1 MIRAV
6 RDFLFRDRPSPSYP
20 VLPDV
25 RQSGESNIPGL
36 YLLGDVAGK
45 PLIKVGLNDGF
56 DLANSLADEL
66 GDSAR
71 GTAEYDVIVVGAGV
85 AGMATLLRLRERG
98 LSACAIDAGRSFQTL
113 RNFTKG
119 KWLFAEPL
127 DMELTGSIPFEE
139 GVTEDVL
146 EQWDALVAERGLE
159 VREYT
164 KVVDIRRDPA
174 GFRVVSERG
183 EALARRVVVSI
194 GKAGNPRKAGV
205 PGEQEYP
212 EKIAHYLKDPED
224 YRGKRVLI
232 YGGGDVA
239 AEAALALCDLAEV
252 TLVTIDPEFI
262 FPKKRNVDAMRAK
275 EQQGQL
281 AIRLNTRMT
290 GIGPDRV
297 AIENQESGEKES
309 IANDFV
315 FEMIGAEVPV
325 PFFNKIG
332 IHLQGRWGAKRWLI
346 LAASSLLVY
355 TIYSWKKGFWPFPYT
370 GMGVEKLPGI
380 LTHPSFW
387 YSGAYTAVMVIF
399 GLMAM
404 KRWSRNWTDRYQ
416 IYRFASLIGFQVV
429 SFVLI
434 ECLFAVFLPG
444 DVWWRAYAV
453 NNPFPLLFDSFYNMS
468 GVTAADMK
476 WIFVGGGLLMTFVA
490 IPLAARW
497 HGKRFCT
504 WVCGCGGLAETLG
517 DRWRHLAP
525 KGERSRRLEVMG
537 SIVLFWAVVSAAVI
551 LLAYDGDTAAS
562 GKWHGA
568 YALVVDFWFVAV
580 IPVALY
586 PIWGGKVWCR
596 YWCPLAKYMEVLSRW
611 YGKLAITSND
621 KCIQCTECSKYC
633 QVGVDVMA
641 FAKNGEPF
649 SNQETSC
656 IHCGICI
663 TVCPMDVLKFEQLDY
678 GKTRVTVDVRA
689 LDSEKIPA

>member
-1 MIRAV
+1 MVQFVRA
-6 RDFLFRDRPSPSYP
+6 FLKKDGPSPSYP
-20 VLPDV
+20 VLPAVSDA
-25 RQSGESNIPGL
+25 GESNIPGL

-45 PLIKVGLNDGF
+45 PLIRVGLNDGF
-56 DLANSLADEL
+56 DLANRLTDEL
-66 GDSAR
+66 NGSPSSPSPR
-71 GTAEYDVIVVGAGV
+71 GTADYDVVVVGAGV
-85 AGMATLLRLRERG
+85 AGMATVLRLQERG
-98 LSACAIDAGRSFQTL
+98 LTACAVDSGRSFQTL

-119 KWLFAEPL
+119 KLLFAEPL
-127 DMELTGSIPFEE
+127 DMEQKGSIPFEE

-146 EQWDALVAERGLE
+146 QAWDALVARRGLE

-164 KVVDIRRDPA
+164 KVTDIRRDPA
-174 GFRVVSERG
+174 GFRVVTERG
-183 EALARRVVVSI
+183 DVTGRRVVVSI

-224 YRGKRVLI
+224 FRDKRVLI

-252 TLVTIDPEFI
+252 TLVTIDSEFI
-262 FPKKRNVDAMRAK
+262 FPKKRNIDAMLAK
-275 EQQGQL
+275 QREGRL
-281 AIRLNTRMT
+281 DIRLNTRLA
-290 GIGPDRV
+290 GIGPEHV
-297 AIENQESGEKES
+297 AVEEQETGAKES
-309 IANDFV
+309 IANDQV

-325 PFFNKIG
+325 PFFRQVG
-332 IHLQGRWGAKRWLI
+332 IHLQGRWGVRRWTV
-346 LAASSLLVY
+346 LAFSAIVVYSL
-355 TIYSWKKGFWPFPYT
+355 YSWKKGFWPFPEQQF
-370 GMGVEKLPGI
+370 GIKDLPGI
-380 LTHPSFW
+380 FSHPSFW
-387 YSGAYTAVMVIF
+387 YSGAYTAVMLVF

-404 KRWSRNWTDRYQ
+404 KRWSRNWTDKYQ
-416 IYRFASLIGFQVV
+416 IYRFASLIGFQLV
-429 SFVLI
+429 SFVMI
-434 ECLFAVFLPG
+434 ECVFAVFLPG
-444 DVWWRAYAV
+444 DTWWRAYAV

-468 GVTAADMK
+468 GVSAADMK
-476 WIFVGGGLLMTFVA
+476 WIFVGGGLVMTFVV
-490 IPLAARW
+490 IPIVVRW

-537 SIVLFWAVVSAAVI
+537 MLVLFWAIASAAVI
-551 LLAYDGDTAAS
+551 LLVYGGNTQAA
-562 GKWHGA
+562 GEWHGA
-568 YALVVDFWFVAV
+568 YALIADFWLVAV

-596 YWCPLAKYMEVLSRW
+596 YWCPLAKYMQVLSRW
-611 YGKLAITSND
+611 YGKLAITAND

-641 FAKNGEPF
+641 FAKNGQHF

-663 TVCPMDVLKFEQLDY
+663 TVCPMDVLQFEQLP
-678 GKTRVTVDVRA
+678 T
-689 LDSEKIPA
+689 E